1 MATNITAPAF
11 SSICAECLPALQEQ
25 NRWLSAAST
34 NFSAEFGKLN
44 QTVSVIAAGTPTA
57 AREFS
62 HETGYGSTDGSLLA
76 TPIKL
81 EKRLFS
87 ENTMT
92 DADYADLS
100 PSTLQQLVNASVR
113 SVAAGVAKYVA
124 GLLKASKVKHAAE
137 VDPDAFSA
145 SALNPLRRAVV
156 AMNLPADAVAAVL
169 NPVLY
174 TGLITDERIARS
186 TVVSVAENALVQGK
200 VARVSGWNVHEAPA
214 LPDNGEKLCGLVLHP
229 SALAVA
235 ARPIQSPRAAL
246 FELITDADTGL
257 TFAAK
262 VITDELHATVSVVV
276 ETYVGAAVVQ
286 PNAILRITEKTAS
299 AAGDDTGA

>member
-11 SSICAECLPALQEQ
+11 SSLCAECLPALQEQ

-100 PSTLQQLVNASVR
+100 PSTLQQLLNASVR

-156 AMNLPADAVAAVL
+156 AANLPAESVAAVL

-186 TVVSVAENALVQGK
+186 SVVSVAESALVQGK
-200 VARVSGWNVHEAPA
+200 VARVSGWNLYEAPA
-214 LPDNGEKLCGLVLHP
+214 LPDNGEKLCGLILHP

-235 ARPIQSPRAAL
+235 ARPVETPGAEL
-246 FELITDADTGL
+246 FE
-257 TFAAK
+257 
-262 VITDELHATVSVVV
+262 VITDEETGLSISVKVIPDQMHAKVSIAV
-276 ETYVGAAVVQ
+276 EAFVGAALVQ
-286 PNAILRITEKTAS
+286 PKAALRITEKTAVD
-299 AAGDDTGA
+299 AEG